1 MIEKEPEYYHDLLME
16 IYPCKVPFTVAVKD
30 DKPKKRLGTYYA
42 KTHRIILHVGW
53 SGKYDPVET
62 AIHEYAHHL
71 HYTEFAKAE
80 KKQAPHGREFWQ
92 IYGQLMCRAKELGIC
107 NGARATV
114 IDFPRVEELPDEKK
128 SFRDSN
134 SISAIISR
142 YDPEIKINEKLPPN
156 LKKMFK
162 SLFLE
167 TYNWLNR

>member
-1 MIEKEPEYYHDLLME
+1 MEKEPKYYHDLLMA
-16 IYPCKVPFTVAVKD
+16 IYPCKVPFTLAVKD
-30 DKPKKRLGTYYA
+30 DKPKKRLGTYYSSS
-42 KTHRIILHVGW
+42 KRIIIHLGW
-53 SGKYDPVET
+53 SVKYDMVET
-62 AIHEYAHHL
+62 AIHEYAHHV
-71 HYTEFAKAE
+71 HYTEFDKSGR
-80 KKQAPHGREFWQ
+80 KQTPHGKEFWQ

-107 NGARATV
+107 NDCRATV

-142 YDPEIKINEKLPPN
+142 YDPEIKVNEKLPPN